1 MTKYLTVYQITP
13 PEIIDIRVT
22 EMYTNI
28 TEEDWL
34 LANLKNPEALEE
46 FVVEYQTHKYTENE
60 SELRYNELNE
70 QLTVNHQLDAEGF
83 FEELIKIN
91 EHTTTI

>member
-13 PEIIDIRVT
+13 AEIHDIRVT

-34 LANLKNPEALEE
+34 LANLKNPLALEE

-70 QLTVNHQLDAEGF
+70 QLRVNQQLEAEGF
-83 FEELIKIN
+83 FDELMKAN
-91 EHTTTI
+91 DL